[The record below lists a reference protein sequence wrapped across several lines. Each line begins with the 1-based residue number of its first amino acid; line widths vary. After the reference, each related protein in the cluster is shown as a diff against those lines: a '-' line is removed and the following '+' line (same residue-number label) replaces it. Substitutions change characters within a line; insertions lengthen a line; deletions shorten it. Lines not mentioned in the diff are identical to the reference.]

1 MSFKDKVVLVTG
13 GSTGIGFATAKQF
26 ANEGAK
32 VFITGRRSAA
42 LEAAANEIGKGVV
55 GISGDTSRLG
65 DLDALFDE
73 IRKKVGK
80 IDVVFANAGII
91 DFAPIG
97 EISEEQFDRL
107 FSVNV
112 KGLVF
117 TVQKALPLIP
127 DGGSIILMSSTVAG
141 KGLPANSVYSATK
154 AAIRNFA
161 RVWAT
166 DLKSRNIRVNAISPG
181 PIDTEGTADIM
192 SSERK
197 GMIAAQVP
205 AGRFGNP
212 HEIANVVAFLASPAA
227 SYVNGADFQV
237 DGGWAQV

>member
-1 MSFKDKVVLVTG
+1 MSFEDKVVLVTG

-32 VFITGRRSAA
+32 VFITGRRSAE
-42 LEAAANEIGKGVV
+42 LEAAAKEIGKGVV
-55 GISGDTSRLG
+55 GITGDTSRLG

-73 IRKKVGK
+73 IRKRAGK

-127 DGGSIILMSSTVAG
+127 DGGSVILMSSTVAG

-212 HEIANVVAFLASPAA
+212 HEIANVVAFLARLRTR
-227 SYVNGADFQV
+227 
-237 DGGWAQV
+237 

>member
-55 GISGDTSRLG
+55 GISGDASRLS
-65 DLDALFDE
+65 DLDALIDT
-73 IRKKVGK
+73 IRKEAGKV
-80 IDVVFANAGII
+80 DVVFANAGII

-212 HEIANVVAFLASPAA
+212 HEIANVVAFLASPSA

>member
-55 GISGDTSRLG
+55 GISGDTSRLS
-65 DLDALFDE
+65 DLDALIDT
-73 IRKKVGK
+73 IRKEAGK

-205 AGRFGNP
+205 AGRFGYP

>member
-55 GISGDTSRLG
+55 GISGDTSRLS
-65 DLDALFDE
+65 DLDALIDT
-73 IRKKVGK
+73 IRKEAGK

-107 FSVNV
+107 FSINV

-212 HEIANVVAFLASPAA
+212 HEIANVVAFLASPSA

>member
-1 MSFKDKVVLVTG
+1 
-13 GSTGIGFATAKQF
+13 
-26 ANEGAK
+26 
-32 VFITGRRSAA
+32 
-42 LEAAANEIGKGVV
+42 
-55 GISGDTSRLG
+55 
-65 DLDALFDE
+65 
-73 IRKKVGK
+73 
-80 IDVVFANAGII
+80 
-91 DFAPIG
+91 
-97 EISEEQFDRL
+97 
-107 FSVNV
+107 
-112 KGLVF
+112 
-117 TVQKALPLIP
+117 
-127 DGGSIILMSSTVAG
+127 MSSTVAG

>member
-1 MSFKDKVVLVTG
+1 MSFEDKVVLVTG

-55 GISGDTSRLG
+55 GISGDTSRLS
-65 DLDALFDE
+65 DLDALIDT
-73 IRKKVGK
+73 IRKEAGK

-181 PIDTEGTADIM
+181 PIETEGTADIM

>member
-1 MSFKDKVVLVTG
+1 MSFEDKVVLVTG

-32 VFITGRRSAA
+32 VFITGRRSAE
-42 LEAAANEIGKGVV
+42 LEAAAKEIGKGVV
-55 GISGDTSRLG
+55 GITGDTSRLG

-73 IRKKVGK
+73 IRKRAGK

-127 DGGSIILMSSTVAG
+127 DGGSVILMSSTVAG

>member
-1 MSFKDKVVLVTG
+1 MTLAGKVAVVTG
-13 GSTGIGFATAKQF
+13 GSTGIGFATAKRF
-26 ANEGAK
+26 AQEGAT
-32 VFITGRRSAA
+32 VFLTGRRLAE
-42 LEAAANEIGKGVV
+42 LEKAAAAIGGNATAVQAD
-55 GISGDTSRLG
+55 SSDLA
-65 DLDALFDE
+65 DLDRLYSIVKDKA
-73 IRKKVGK
+73 GK
-80 IDVVFANAGII
+80 IDILFANAGII

-97 EISEEQFDRL
+97 EISEGQFDTL

-117 TVQKALPLIP
+117 TVQKSLPLLV

-141 KGLPANSVYSATK
+141 KGLPSNSIYSGTK

-166 DLKSRNIRVNAISPG
+166 DLKSRGIRVNAISPG
-181 PIDTEGTADIM
+181 PIATEGTEILSA
-192 SSERK
+192 ERK
-197 GMIAAQVP
+197 ALISAQVP
-205 AGRFGNP
+205 AGRFGRP
-212 HEIANVVAFLASPAA
+212 EEIANAVVFLASDAA